1 MTKSYNLI
9 LKDNQGNWL
18 KTMSFIF
25 LENVEKALREFSKE
39 YDTLEYEIEFI
50 KEENKLIIRK
60 KIEKIEY
67 GWIFNETTI
76 VLVDKFLVELI
87 ELKVDIKRKKRYD

>member
-9 LKDNQGNWL
+9 LKDIQGNWL

-25 LENVEKALREFSKE
+25 LENVEKALREFAKE
-39 YDTLEYEIEFI
+39 YDTAEYEIEFI

-67 GWIFNETTI
+67 GWIFNQTTI
-76 VLVDKFLVELI
+76 VLVNKFLVELI

>member
-9 LKDNQGNWL
+9 LKDIQGNWL

-25 LENVEKALREFSKE
+25 LENVEKALREFAKE
-39 YDTLEYEIEFI
+39 YDTTEYEIEFI

-67 GWIFNETTI
+67 GWIFNETTT